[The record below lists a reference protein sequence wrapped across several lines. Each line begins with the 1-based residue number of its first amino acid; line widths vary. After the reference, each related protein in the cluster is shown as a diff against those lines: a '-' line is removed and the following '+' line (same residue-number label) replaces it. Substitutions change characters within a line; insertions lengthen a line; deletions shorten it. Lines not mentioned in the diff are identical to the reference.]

1 MAVAQLPAVVS
12 WPHALTGAG
21 RECSFEVF
29 LPGETLGRYVDRLG
43 LAVAKGRVLALH
55 NGRHIPSDL
64 WRGLIPKAGDQIILR
79 SWPEGGG
86 GGNKVLRTV
95 ALVVVAVVSYGVASG
110 AIGAGAIASAS
121 SATGISAGTLG
132 AAAAAAISIGG
143 SILVNALIPLPK
155 PNTASTATSGTDN
168 APSYQIQ
175 AARNTSRPFEPMLLV
190 MGGPIKV
197 VPDLGAAASTAY
209 VGDDQYLSQIFH
221 FGLQPDMAITNLKI
235 GDTPIESFQG
245 VQLQRSGWDGNLTLA
260 PDNVVTIQGF
270 DLNEYQGWNTRTT
283 PAGTYHFEIEI
294 ASILYSLDTLTGAF
308 NPKTV
313 VIQIEYRTVGTTT
326 WNPFGNYT
334 DPVYATH
341 YWAYGVYQSL
351 SNGESAT
358 SGTEWVQISYGSLN
372 PADHVNGEQ
381 HTECQ
386 TWGGGDAGDN
396 YSCQTYEW
404 RWLPHPI
411 QMGLPWQGIAPDP
424 LLGYQ
429 TTEGIRITGS
439 SNKPLRTTWTG
450 GLPVGQYEFRF
461 RKVSPDESTNTES
474 NVTSITQFRCSR
486 YTPADY
492 SNQAR
497 LAVRIRATSQLNG
510 PIDELSGMCTPF
522 CNVWNGSAWVYAAT
536 RNPAWWFLWFALG
549 KRAADGSK
557 LYGACIPEAQIDV
570 ESIKAWAAYCDA
582 QGWQFNYVLAQKM
595 SAHDVL
601 TIIARAGQASYTW
614 QSGKLG
620 VVWDAPNLPVVAMI
634 GPYNIRAGTF
644 EVSYVDATVDEIV
657 GNFANA
663 ARDFQAD
670 QVRVRVPN
678 APVLNNPQTFDLE
691 GITDATVAGRAVNL
705 LAASQNFHRRR
716 VSWEMDIEGYIA
728 TRGDVVQLSHD
739 LTVWGYAGRLT
750 GGDRNTLWLDRKVP
764 TTGAGSWLTLRSPDG
779 RMVNVQ
785 VNWFAGESDVLNI
798 LVPLPDDFPV
808 PEENPDTVPMDWAW
822 QYDPL
827 QTPGRRLKIVSV
839 APTNDDGVRF
849 EAVDDNIDYYN
860 SITNPFA
867 YTPPRD
873 GALLR
878 GIVLALSFE
887 ETIVNVSSDVI
898 ALRVDWVMSA
908 AIRARIDYSINGIAY
923 PSQTTQD
930 RYITLNAHTGD
941 IVKVTVTPVSAT
953 GLGVPKS
960 GSWAVQGLLVP
971 LPAVTGLTSVFRDG
985 LTVLKW
991 NLVSDIR
998 QPVYEVR
1005 LGTSWQDSK
1014 TIAITPTLET
1024 LAVGDGLY
1032 FVAARFVTPAGTVV
1046 YGPADTLLI
1055 SGATL
1060 VRNVLVT
1067 VDEAPAWTGTLS
1079 EDAFVFDDQLT
1090 LVATGDILSATDV
1103 LSVNDVLWYGG
1114 VANRGVYTTAESNIV
1129 DIGYP
1134 APVRVDFSVNAYAL
1148 NFEENILG
1156 VADVLAM
1163 DDVLNA
1169 SNQQHY
1175 RIQPQIRRA
1184 SVEGDWSEWA
1194 DYVPGL
1200 INARFFDV
1208 RILMETDNPLI
1219 VPFVTSFTWTIDV
1232 PDLVQQAE
1240 GLSVPAEGLHVDF
1253 PKHFHAKPVIV
1264 ITQLD
1269 AVNGDH
1275 FTLTN
1280 VTLDGF
1286 DIYFFNGTTPK
1297 AAVMNYIAQRY

>member
-1 MAVAQLPAVVS
+1 MPALVSIPHPLVADDR
-12 WPHALTGAG
+12 ALCFA
-21 RECSFEVF
+21 EF
-29 LPGETLGRYVDRLG
+29 LPRETLRAYVERTG
-43 LAVAKGRVLALH
+43 VVVARGPVAVWH
-55 NGRHIPSDL
+55 NGHRVPDAL
-64 WRGLIPKAGDQIILR
+64 WERLIPRRGDQVIIR
-79 SWPEGGG
+79 ARAEGGG

-95 ALVVVAVVSYGVASG
+95 ALVVVAVVAAY
-110 AIGAGAIASAS
+110 
-121 SATGISAGTLG
+121 TGG
-132 AAAAAAISIGG
+132 AAAAAYGG
-143 SILVNALIPLPK
+143 TGTFAGATAGVAASAAVTIAGTLIVNALIPLPK
-155 PNTASTATSGTDN
+155 PNTASTASGTDDS
-168 APSYQIQ
+168 PSYQVQ
-175 AARNTSRPFEPMLLV
+175 AARNTSRPWEPMLLV

-197 VPDLGAAASTAY
+197 VPDLGSNASTQY

-221 FGLQPDMAITNLKI
+221 FGLQPDMAITSLKI

-245 VQLQRSGWDGNLTLA
+245 VQTQKSGWDGAITLA
-260 PDNVVTIQGF
+260 PDNVDTIQGF
-270 DLNEYQGWNTRTT
+270 DLNQYDGWNTRTT
-283 PAGTYHFEIEI
+283 PVNTNHFELEF
-294 ASILYSLDTLTGAF
+294 AAILFSLDTVTGVF
-308 NPKTV
+308 NNREV
-313 VIQIEYRTVGTTT
+313 VVQVEYRIVGGTT

-341 YWAYGVYQSL
+341 YWAYGVYQTDS
-351 SNGESAT
+351 GENVS
-358 SGTEWVQISYGSLN
+358 SGAQWVQISYGSLN

-381 HTECQ
+381 HKECT

-396 YSCQTYEW
+396 YSCQIYEW

-411 QMGLPWQGIAPDP
+411 QLGLPWQGIAPDP
-424 LLGYQ
+424 LIGY
-429 TTEGIRITGS
+429 TTSEGIRLS
-439 SNKPLRTTWTG
+439 NNSNKPLRSTWTG
-450 GLPVGQYEFRF
+450 DLPPGQYEIRI
-461 RKVSPDESTNTES
+461 RKVTADINTNTDS
-474 NVTSITQFRCSR
+474 NVISVTQIRAFQ
-486 YTPADY
+486 YTPTDY

-510 PIDELSGMCTPF
+510 PIDELSGMCTPY
-522 CNVWNGSAWVYAAT
+522 CNAWNGSAWVYSQT

-549 KRAADGSK
+549 KRDAAGNK
-557 LYGACIPEAQIDV
+557 LYGACIPEAQIDL

-582 QGWQFNYVLAQKM
+582 TGWEFRYVLAQQM

-601 TIIARAGQASYTW
+601 TMIARAGQASYTW

-620 VVWDAPNLPVVAMI
+620 VVWDAANLPVVAMV
-634 GPYNIRAGTF
+634 GPYNVRAGTF

-657 GNFANA
+657 GNFSNQD
-663 ARDFQAD
+663 RDWQAD
-670 QVRVRVPN
+670 QVRVRVPG
-678 APVLNNPQTFDLE
+678 APLLNNPQTFDFE
-691 GITDATVAGRAVNL
+691 GITDSRNVGKAVNL
-705 LAASQNFHRRR
+705 LAASQHFHRRR
-716 VSWEMDIEGYIA
+716 VTWEMDIEGYIA

-750 GGDRNTLWLDRKVP
+750 AGNRNNLWLDRKVP
-764 TTGAGSWLTLRSPDG
+764 TSGAGAWLTLRAPDG

-785 VNWFAGESDVLNI
+785 VNWDAGESDVLNI

-808 PEENPDTVPMDWAW
+808 PAENTDIVALDWAW

-839 APTNDDGVRF
+839 KPTNDDGVQF
-849 EAVDDNIDYYN
+849 EAIDDNIVYYN

-878 GIVLALSFE
+878 GVVLALSFE
-887 ETIVNVSSDVI
+887 ETIINVASDVI
-898 ALRVDWVMSA
+898 EVRLDWVLSA
-908 AIRARIDYSINGIAY
+908 AMRVRIDYSINGKAA
-923 PSQTTQD
+923 PSQTVQD
-930 RYITLNAHTGD
+930 KYFTIQAHTGD
-941 IVKVTVTPVSAT
+941 VVAVTVTPVAAT

-960 GSWAVQGLLVP
+960 GNWVVKGLLTA
-971 LPAVTGLTSVFRDG
+971 LPALTGLTSVFRDG

-991 NLVSDIR
+991 SAVTDIR
-998 QPVYEVR
+998 QPGYEVR

-1014 TIAITPTLET
+1014 TVSITPTLES

-1032 FVAARFVTPAGTVV
+1032 FVAARFVTPAGVVV
-1046 YGPADTLLI
+1046 YGPADSLSI
-1055 SGATL
+1055 AGATL
-1060 VRNVLVT
+1060 VRNVLVV
-1067 VDEAPAWTGTLS
+1067 VDEAPGWTGTLS
-1079 EDAFVFDDQLT
+1079 DDAFVFNDQLT
-1090 LVATGDILSATDV
+1090 LVAIGDILDAPDV
-1103 LSVNDVLWYGG
+1103 LAVNDVLWYGG
-1114 VANRGVYTTAESNIV
+1114 VAARGIYQTAESDAV

-1134 APVRVDFSVNAYAL
+1134 APVRVSFSIDAYAL

-1163 DDVLNA
+1163 ADVLNA

-1175 RIQPQIRRA
+1175 RIQPQIRSA
-1184 SVEGDWSEWA
+1184 VTEGEWSEWV

-1219 VPFVTSFTWTIDV
+1219 VPFVTSFTWAIDV

-1240 GLSVPAEGLHVDF
+1240 EVDVPEAGMHIDF
-1253 PKHFHAKPVIV
+1253 AKPFHAKPNIQV
-1264 ITQLD
+1264 TQLD
-1269 AVNGDH
+1269 AVNGDR

-1280 VTLDGF
+1280 VTLTGF